1 MDRVLIIDDDRELCL
16 LIRQSIRSE
25 NIEADCCS
33 DGKAGL
39 ATVKERKYQLVILDV
54 MMPGMDG
61 FETLEQIR
69 KVSSLPILM
78 FTSKDDSAS
87 KVRGLRA
94 GADDYLTKPFDMDE
108 LIARVLSLIRRY
120 TRFNGLDGA
129 VQQLDFDGL
138 KIDLDSRSVTGVN
151 GTFELPPKEFDLL
164 LFCAKNQGKI
174 LTKQRIYEEVWGEEY
189 CYDDSNIMAIIS
201 RVRKKI
207 EADPGS
213 PKYIQTIKGIGYRV
227 KRQIAEMA
235 DILTDVR
242 NGNGNRRILSAV
254 NELTAPV
261 AYEINDIIVSYED
274 RLSAYR
280 QAEEANRQLMTSL
293 SHDVRTPLTT
303 LIGYLDAVH
312 KGIAAGR
319 ERDDHIEIARRKA
332 HDLKDYIDVL
342 FDWFKLNGNEFAMK
356 IETVEAAELTRNMLI
371 DWIPIFEDRQIEF
384 NIDIPEQPFMVNLDT
399 DAYMRILNNLLQN
412 VIAHS
417 GADRID
423 IIMSDKNDHMALVLT
438 DNGVGIEQEDLK
450 HIFERLY
457 KCDKGRSEK
466 GSGLGLSIAHQL
478 VENMNGSITAESTRG
493 NGTTFTLLFPLR
505 ADATQSRAL
514 QGSCQ

>member
-1 MDRVLIIDDDRELCL
+1 MKSAAVISIVIAVISVLA
-16 LIRQSIRSE
+16 SYF
-25 NIEADCCS
+25 
-33 DGKAGL
+33 
-39 ATVKERKYQLVILDV
+39 TVR
-54 MMPGMDG
+54 
-61 FETLEQIR
+61 
-69 KVSSLPILM
+69 
-78 FTSKDDSAS
+78 
-87 KVRGLRA
+87 
-94 GADDYLTKPFDMDE
+94 
-108 LIARVLSLIRRY
+108 
-120 TRFNGLDGA
+120 
-129 VQQLDFDGL
+129 
-138 KIDLDSRSVTGVN
+138 
-151 GTFELPPKEFDLL
+151 
-164 LFCAKNQGKI
+164 
-174 LTKQRIYEEVWGEEY
+174 
-189 CYDDSNIMAIIS
+189 
-201 RVRKKI
+201 
-207 EADPGS
+207 
-213 PKYIQTIKGIGYRV
+213 RV

-280 QAEEANRQLMTSL
+280 QAEEANRQFMTSL
-293 SHDVRTPLTT
+293 SHDVRMPLTT

-319 ERDDHIEIARRKA
+319 ERDDHIEIARRKE

-417 GADRID
+417 GADRIE
-423 IIMSDKNDHMALVLT
+423 IIMSDKNDHMTLVLT

-478 VENMNGSITAESTRG
+478 VENMNGSIMAESTRG

-505 ADATQSRAL
+505 ADATQSRAP